1 MNYFF
6 YMLGMESLQTQIVVT
21 RLEKNPSLIQD
32 VIPDEKKPLEP
43 PLWTEENEEENFED
57 DYDE

>member
-1 MNYFF
+1 
-6 YMLGMESLQTQIVVT
+6 MLSLQTQIVVT
-21 RLEKNPSLIQD
+21 RLEKNPSIIQD

-43 PLWTEENEEENFED
+43 PHWMEENEEENFEEDFED